1 MRSLSKNPL
10 CLPGSMQPPLMVVVC
25 HQQVKWSTR
34 ILRINRILR
43 ILMHGTGQHSPFFL
57 GKHVLRL
64 CSPPS
69 TRRGIPDLAVA
80 ANKHLVNFCI
90 ACGRCQNVPLAHP
103 YTHHNQQLRLLA
115 GTPDATAALYACR
128 RGLRVEDA
136 LPARAKRATSLTL
149 HPEPCLREPQPH
161 TH

>member
-10 CLPGSMQPPLMVVVC
+10 CLPGSMQPPPMVVVR

-57 GKHVLRL
+57 GTFFETLL
-64 CSPPS
+64 PPS
-69 TRRGIPDLAVA
+69 ARLGIPDLAVA
-80 ANKHLVNFCI
+80 ANKDLVNFCI
-90 ACGRCQNVPLAHP
+90 ACGRCQNVPRTHP
-103 YTHHNQQLRLLA
+103 YTHHNQQLQLLA

-136 LPARAKRATSLTL
+136 LPAQAKRATSLTL
-149 HPEPCLREPQPH
+149 HPEPCPREPQPH